1 MKTQMKISGL
11 LLGAL
16 LILSLADSVARADTA
31 DSTWQISVPAY
42 LSAGAYHLS
51 RGTVFHS
58 FNSVNASAE
67 ILISSPDRP
76 YLAALFVDYHYS
88 PDEQF
93 NGIFNTGSYVKY
105 QGSRWDTTAAL
116 FNHDGPEASDL
127 WAYAG
132 RIRYRL
138 VRNHK
143 VGIEILGALRN
154 PSSPDLGLGY

>member
-51 RGTVFHS
+51 RGTVSHS

-76 YLAALFVDYHYS
+76 YSAALFVDYHYS

-93 NGIFNTGSYVKY
+93 NGIFNRNILYRDERANIASTHARMFPFMLCHVDQICCFFISSKGSF
-105 QGSRWDTTAAL
+105 D
-116 FNHDGPEASDL
+116 N
-127 WAYAG
+127 
-132 RIRYRL
+132 I
-138 VRNHK
+138 
-143 VGIEILGALRN
+143 
-154 PSSPDLGLGY
+154 